1 MKQITIK
8 LVAVIIVLVMALTG
22 ISGARAQEETTG
34 NLKDAIYL
42 SDTVQENDGKSLIF
56 SVAIDEVGGRAN
68 LTLLPKGEVPFDHV
82 DALAV
87 TPNGRLVFML
97 DDGPTVYPNTMLAF
111 YDLVTNRIVNVG
123 VIKFNGENLYEIDQ
137 ASFSPRGVLYITHT
151 PTDTLFTVNTYT
163 AEATEVGP
171 VVDQA
176 TGQTVNIQG
185 ADIAFTADG
194 SLYLITN
201 LNTTAIYQ
209 LTLPVGPGVV
219 SATMLSPTGDNHR
232 VRGMA
237 VRANGYG
244 DLVASTQADELH
256 VIDRTTGVDRGM
268 ILPLYWNGSIFDA
281 NTGDMST
288 GKLRK

>member
-1 MKQITIK
+1 
-8 LVAVIIVLVMALTG
+8 
-22 ISGARAQEETTG
+22 
-34 NLKDAIYL
+34 
-42 SDTVQENDGKSLIF
+42 
-56 SVAIDEVGGRAN
+56 
-68 LTLLPKGEVPFDHV
+68 
-82 DALAV
+82 
-87 TPNGRLVFML
+87 
-97 DDGPTVYPNTMLAF
+97 
-111 YDLVTNRIVNVG
+111 
-123 VIKFNGENLYEIDQ
+123 
-137 ASFSPRGVLYITHT
+137 VLYITHT